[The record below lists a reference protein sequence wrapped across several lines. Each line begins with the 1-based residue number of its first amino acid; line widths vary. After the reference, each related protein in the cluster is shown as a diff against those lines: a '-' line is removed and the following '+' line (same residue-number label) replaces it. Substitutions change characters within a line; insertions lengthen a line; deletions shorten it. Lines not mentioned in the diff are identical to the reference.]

1 MSSMIRIIKHGNE
14 QASFQNKPQKFRN
27 AITNS
32 INIDKPDDTK
42 SNCMKMGF
50 QQEVEAIAVGQSA
63 SGNF

>member
-1 MSSMIRIIKHGNE
+1 MTSMIRIIKHGNE

-42 SNCMKMGF
+42 SDCMKMVSMRMGIYKVL
-50 QQEVEAIAVGQSA
+50 Q
-63 SGNF
+63 